1 MIGDKIAELR
11 KQNGMSQEELADRM
25 GISRQSVSKWESGQ
39 SQPEIEKLLQLSELF
54 HVSTDYLL
62 KEDTMP
68 TVAKATVQEEEPV
81 KETVYE
87 EPEDHDPM
95 DDWKE
100 TIKKTFT
107 ARQQEEGVYILRK
120 DEAENYMQARE
131 DKAKDVSLGVMEC
144 VASPVPVIILGTLA
158 DIMGQNGSDAMPVLG
173 VAVMFA
179 LIAHAVSRFIK
190 AGSYT
195 KPYDFLEKTPFIPEY
210 AAEDRIIEEC
220 ERMAVE
226 KTSYVRTGVMEFIM
240 SIIPILVT
248 AAIVKNDEWVG
259 VIGVPLMFL
268 LVADGVRRCVMAGH
282 YSGTIKRLLQKEEF
296 HIETKRNVDLKELYW
311 TLVTAA
317 YFLYSALTK
326 SWGIS
331 WIIWVIAGIAFPF
344 VEKITNNHTD
354 S

>member
-11 KQNGMSQEELADRM
+11 KQNGMSQEELADRL

-39 SQPEIEKLLQLSELF
+39 SQPEIEKLLQLSEVF

-68 TVAKATVQEEEPV
+68 AVAQAAEQEEEPV

-87 EPEDHDPM
+87 EPESSDPM

-100 TIKKTFT
+100 TVKRTFS

-120 DEAENYMQARE
+120 DEAEAYMQTRE

-158 DIMGQNGSDAMPVLG
+158 DIMGQHGSDAMPVFG

-190 AGSYT
+190 AAGYT
-195 KPYDFLEKTPFIPEY
+195 KPYDYLEKTPFIPEY

-220 ERMAVE
+220 ERMAGARS
-226 KTSYVRTGVMEFIM
+226 SYIGTGVMEFIM

-296 HIETKRNVDLKELYW
+296 HVETKRNLGFKELYW
-311 TLVTAA
+311 TLITAA
-317 YFLYSALTK
+317 YFLYSAVSGDWGV
-326 SWGIS
+326 SWV
-331 WIIWVIAGIAFPF
+331 IWVIAGIAFPF
-344 VEKITNNHTD
+344 IEKMTNRTD